1 MQQISLES
9 IYNEIKIVK
18 REVELIRSALIPEE
32 DISNEERVE
41 LQEIREQ
48 MARGE
53 KHRLDNV
60 LAELNV

>member
-32 DISNEERVE
+32 DISNEERAE